1 MVFSKLLDNLSAL
14 LSPKDN
20 EEPSPNNQSNVELV
34 NELQQGM
41 ALLSNRKEQLDKL
54 RNRMKLIENMDGF
67 AEGKQRLKT
76 TSQKEVQLLQKLEQ
90 EYNQKLSNY
99 STNYKSFME
108 EYQKG
113 VNDVKKCKAEC
124 IKNIPRGSSAWSFKR
139 QSCQAGCDLKG
150 PYVQPC
156 EDTFKKS
163 RIGSQ
168 PCSSATKGRCENG
181 NVVLGQN
188 SVVTSVNYADANNKT
203 IKDGCCECGGG
214 AGGPPSTMVRGK
226 KITNCNQISGAL
238 GYQRGQSWVTSA
250 CQTARVDSFGANKNL
265 HTKYSQLANENQELI
280 ATAQKIFDKIQQLS
294 KTDLKMQN
302 DLDTKDFDL
311 KNQLAEYGTLY
322 ADIIAR
328 QGKKDQTIDGQL
340 EDIRYK
346 EDSQQLQLWI
356 WTGLAIL
363 TILFAIQRMR
373 K

>member
-20 EEPSPNNQSNVELV
+20 KEPSANNKSNVELV

-41 ALLSNRKEQLDKL
+41 MLLSNRKEQINTL
-54 RNRMKLIENMDGF
+54 RSRMNLIENLDGF
-67 AEGKQRLKT
+67 AEGKQRLQS
-76 TSQKEVQLLQKLEQ
+76 TSQKELQLLQKLEQ
-90 EYNQKLSNY
+90 DYNRQLSSY
-99 STNYKSFME
+99 STSYKSFML
-108 EYQKG
+108 EYQQG
-113 VNDVKKCKAEC
+113 VNDVKKCKADC
-124 IKNIPRGSSAWSFKR
+124 IKNIPRSTGSFSFKR

-150 PYVQPC
+150 PYVQAC
-156 EDTFKKS
+156 ENTYKKQRGAGGTCDTV
-163 RIGSQ
+163 
-168 PCSSATKGRCENG
+168 TKGRCENG
-181 NVVLGQN
+181 NVVLGATE
-188 SVVTSVNYADANNKT
+188 VTSINYADSNNVT
-203 IKDGCCECGGG
+203 IKDGCCACGGG

-226 KITNCNQISGAL
+226 KITDCNQIAGAL
-238 GYQRGQSWVTSA
+238 GYQTGQPWVSSA
-250 CQTARVDSFGANKNL
+250 CNTARVDSFAANKSL
-265 HTKYSQLANENQELI
+265 HTKYSQLSAQNQDLI
-280 ATAQKIFDKIQQLS
+280 QSAQKIFDKIQQLS
-294 KTDLKMQN
+294 KTDLKIQN

-346 EDSQQLQLWI
+346 EDSQELQLWV